1 MTDDK
6 RKRRKPEPRGQAG
19 GRGRQARRDG
29 WTAARREIFLDHYAE
44 NGVATEACR
53 AAGMDGGA
61 AYRLCRRDPEFAAQY
76 AEAFAISRSRLE
88 ELAVLFAKT
97 GGRAPAE
104 PGGAP
109 PPDLANFHPDF
120 ALSILNRARP
130 STAGRRSGPRPR
142 AASKAELIET
152 AVKLLGMLKKRR
164 AKARLAR
171 ARRAKA
177 RAAGK

>member
-1 MTDDK
+1 MANREE
-6 RKRRKPEPRGQAG
+6 RKKPASRGKAKQVG
-19 GRGRQARRDG
+19 KVRHDG
-29 WTAARREIFLDHYAE
+29 WTAARREIFLDDYAE
-44 NGVATEACR
+44 KGVATEACR

-76 AEAFAISRSRLE
+76 AEAFAISRLRLE

-130 STAGRRSGPRPR
+130 SVAGRRSGPRPR
-142 AASKAELIET
+142 AASKAELTET

-164 AKARLAR
+164 AKARLAK
-171 ARRAKA
+171 ARRA
-177 RAAGK
+177 GK

>member
-1 MTDDK
+1 MANREE
-6 RKRRKPEPRGQAG
+6 RKKPASRGKAG
-19 GRGRQARRDG
+19 QVGKVRHDG
-29 WTAARREIFLDHYAE
+29 WTAARRETFLDHYAE
-44 NGVATEACR
+44 NGIATEACR

-76 AEAFAISRSRLE
+76 AEAFAISRLRLE
-88 ELAVLFAKT
+88 ELAVLYAKT

-130 STAGRRSGPRPR
+130 SVAGRRSGPRPR
-142 AASKAELIET
+142 AAGKAELIET

-164 AKARLAR
+164 ARARLAK
-171 ARRAKA
+171 ARRA
-177 RAAGK
+177 GK